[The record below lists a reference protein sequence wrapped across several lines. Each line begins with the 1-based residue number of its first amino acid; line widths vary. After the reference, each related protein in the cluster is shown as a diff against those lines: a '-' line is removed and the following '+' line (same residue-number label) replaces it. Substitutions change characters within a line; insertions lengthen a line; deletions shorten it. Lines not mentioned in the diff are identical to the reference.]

1 MFVPLHLESPL
12 EDSVQIGQQA
22 ANLAAEALETLG
34 KQLIRQKAN
43 DIARQIEIYLSCHTY
58 PNLEALSADAKL
70 AAIAVQRVGQTGYS
84 AVHDTQGINRFH
96 VNPELIG
103 ADLRHLAGRFQNFWE
118 IIEQSLTG
126 ESEGYYE
133 FKDYEGNVRKKY
145 MVCHPVWPPS
155 LKPHGLV
162 VAVTIF
168 MDEFLQPSREIH
180 QNILT
185 LLNHLE
191 ERTRAEKRRADQ
203 LRAINEVGQKISAV
217 MDVEQVLPSI
227 VASLQEIFSFHSIRV
242 YLKQPQARF
251 MVLVAQAGQTKE
263 KPIGTLLS
271 IEEGIEGYVARSGQP
286 HLVNEESPILNK
298 SGRTTPGETLSRIV
312 VPIKIGCDTLGILD
326 VQSPRHGSLDTHDLF
341 TVQTLADQIAIALE
355 NSRMYQELR
364 EMAVVEERNRI
375 AREIHDTLAQGF
387 AGILMQVEALRQ
399 SLNLGDMHLI
409 NDHLMRIQSIAREN
423 LNEARRSVLSLKPP
437 AISQQSLEELI
448 QNEIEKL
455 TRDLVINV
463 QFHVTGSQPL
473 IPTDTKQAL
482 YRIAQEALSNVRK
495 HSQATAVQI
504 TLVYNERSITLCVQD
519 NGIGFNSQAQ
529 FEHSFGITCMRERAR
544 MFGGMVNVHSE
555 KGKGTTI
562 EAVIPV

>member
-1 MFVPLHLESPL
+1 MFMPLHLESPL
-12 EDSVQIGQQA
+12 EDSIQIGQKA
-22 ANLAAEALETLG
+22 ANLAAEALEALG

-43 DIARQIEIYLSCHTY
+43 DIARQIEIYLTCHTY
-58 PNLEALSADAKL
+58 PTLEALSGDTKL

-96 VNPELIG
+96 INPELIG
-103 ADLRHLAGRFQNFWE
+103 ADLRNLAARFQNFWE
-118 IIEQSLTG
+118 IIEQSLVG

-133 FKDYEGNVRKKY
+133 FKDYEGNIHKKY
-145 MVCHPVWPPS
+145 MVCHPIWPPS
-155 LKPHGLV
+155 IKPYGLV
-162 VAVTIF
+162 VAVTVF

-180 QNILT
+180 RSILT

-227 VASLQEIFSFHSIRV
+227 VTSLQEIFAFHSIRV

-263 KPIGTLLS
+263 KPVGTLLS
-271 IEEGIEGYVARSGQP
+271 LEEGIEGYVARSGQP
-286 HLVNEESPILNK
+286 HLENQESPLINK
-298 SGRTTPGETLSRIV
+298 SGRNTPVETLSRIV

-364 EMAVVEERNRI
+364 EMAVIEERNRI

-387 AGILMQVEALRQ
+387 AGILMQIEALRQ
-399 SLNLGDMHLI
+399 SLSTGDTHSI

-423 LNEARRSVLSLKPP
+423 LNEARRSVQSLRPP

-455 TRDLVINV
+455 TRDLLINV
-463 QFHVTGSQPL
+463 QFHVTGNPPL
-473 IPTDTKQAL
+473 IPTDAKQAL

-495 HSQATAVQI
+495 HSQATTVQI
-504 TLVYNERSITLCVQD
+504 ALVYGERSITLWVQD
-519 NGIGFNSQAQ
+519 NGIGFDSKIQYK
-529 FEHSFGITCMRERAR
+529 HSFGITCMRERAR